1 MDIDGIEFLKQEGLD
16 KVSNKTF
23 INQENLTYLL
33 DKDFEKLHQTKAI
46 GFIQIL
52 EREYP
57 VDLSEL
63 RSEYL
68 AYIRNNKPKD
78 QYLIIDEYYDDD
90 ESEFNIKKYLPY
102 ILLLLGLAFGIYMFS
117 STSSE
122 DFVYQSDLNV
132 VKNSTISQ
140 KAKENLLKLSENNIT
155 SKEQKGSSLENIL
168 DSKDNNITLQEAKEE
183 ALDIDLDHAV
193 ETLFPDA
200 KTTESNK
207 SDDTT
212 NSSDVLDVDVDS
224 IIGVNTENKSAT
236 NSQIYLRPRQK
247 VWIGI
252 FYLDTKKRKDLL
264 VKEELKLDMKRDQLL
279 LTGHS
284 NFKLF
289 DNDKEIKVKSR
300 HSVRFILH
308 NGKLEEIS
316 KIEYNRY
323 KKGE

>member
-68 AYIRNNKPKD
+68 NYIRLNKPKD
-78 QYLIIDEYYDDD
+78 KYLVVDEYYDD
-90 ESEFNIKKYLPY
+90 ESNSNIKKYLPY
-102 ILLLLGLAFGIYMFS
+102 ALLLLGLVFALYMFFS
-117 STSSE
+117 SSSN

-140 KAKENLLKLSENNIT
+140 KAKENLLILDENNAT
-155 SKEQKGSSLENIL
+155 DKESPLDISL
-168 DSKDNNITLQEAKEE
+168 DSSKDKNKTIEEAKEKE
-183 ALDIDLDHAV
+183 VDIDLDQAV
-193 ETLFPDA
+193 EQLFPLAGVD
-200 KTTESNK
+200 EDLNK
-207 SDDTT
+207 SDNNDT
-212 NSSDVLDVDVDS
+212 NSENIVDVDA
-224 IIGVNTENKSAT
+224 IIGANSNSDALVD
-236 NSQIYLRPRQK
+236 SQIYLRPNQK
-247 VWIGI
+247 IWVGV
-252 FYLDTKKRKDLL
+252 FYLDTKKRKDFL
-264 VKEELKLDMKRDQLL
+264 VKDELKFDMKRDQLI

-289 DNDKEIKVKSR
+289 DNDKRIKLKSKNR
-300 HSVRFILH
+300 IRFIIH
-308 NGKLEEIS
+308 DGKLQEIS

>member
-33 DKDFEKLHQTKAI
+33 DKDFEKLNQTKAI

-57 VDLSEL
+57 VDLSDL

-68 AYIRNNKPKD
+68 AYIRVNKPKD
-78 QYLIIDEYYDDD
+78 QYLIIDEYDD
-90 ESEFNIKKYLPY
+90 ESEFDRKKYLPY
-102 ILLLLGLAFGIYMFS
+102 LLLLLALGLGWYMFS

-132 VKNSTISQ
+132 VKNSTVSQ
-140 KAKENLLKLSENNIT
+140 KAKENLSLFPENNMTNKIE
-155 SKEQKGSSLENIL
+155 KDSLLELSL
-168 DSKDNNITLQEAKEE
+168 DSEDKNLSAQIAKER
-183 ALDIDLDHAV
+183 ALDLDLNNAV
-193 ETLFPDA
+193 EELFPSA
-200 KTTESNK
+200 
-207 SDDTT
+207 
-212 NSSDVLDVDVDS
+212 SSDINQSSNDLNNSNVVDVDS
-224 IIGVNTENKSAT
+224 IIGVDVEDAGSKSSS
-236 NSQIYLRPRQK
+236 NSQIYIRPRQK
-247 VWIGI
+247 VWIGL
-252 FYLDTKKRKDLL
+252 FYLDNKKRKDLL
-264 VKEELKLDMKRDQLL
+264 VKEELKLDMSRDQLI

-284 NFKLF
+284 NFRVF
-289 DNDKEIKVKSR
+289 NNDEKIKVKSR
-300 HSVRFILH
+300 NSVRFILH
-308 NGKLEEIS
+308 DGKLEEIS

>member
-68 AYIRNNKPKD
+68 NYIRLNKPKD
-78 QYLIIDEYYDDD
+78 KYLVVDEYYDD
-90 ESEFNIKKYLPY
+90 ESNSNIKKYLPY
-102 ILLLLGLAFGIYMFS
+102 ALLLLGLVFALYMFFS
-117 STSSE
+117 SSSN

-140 KAKENLLKLSENNIT
+140 KAKENLLILDENNT
-155 SKEQKGSSLENIL
+155 TDKESPLDISL
-168 DSKDNNITLQEAKEE
+168 DSSKDKNKTIEEAKEKE
-183 ALDIDLDHAV
+183 VDIDLDQAV
-193 ETLFPDA
+193 EQLFPLAGVD
-200 KTTESNK
+200 EDLNK
-207 SDDTT
+207 SDNNDT
-212 NSSDVLDVDVDS
+212 NSENIVDVDA
-224 IIGVNTENKSAT
+224 IIGANSNSDALVD
-236 NSQIYLRPRQK
+236 SQIYLRPNQK
-247 VWIGI
+247 IWIGI
-252 FYLDTKKRKDLL
+252 FYLDTKKRKDFL
-264 VKEELKLDMKRDQLL
+264 VKDELKFDMKRDQLI

-289 DNDKEIKVKSR
+289 DNDKRIKLKSKNR
-300 HSVRFILH
+300 IRFIIH
-308 NGKLEEIS
+308 DGKLQEIS

>member
-57 VDLSEL
+57 VDLSDL
-63 RSEYL
+63 RAEYL
-68 AYIRNNKPKD
+68 AYIRVNKPKD
-78 QYLIIDEYYDDD
+78 QYLIIDEYYED
-90 ESEFNIKKYLPY
+90 ESDFNIKKYLPY
-102 ILLLLGLAFGIYMFS
+102 FLILLGLGFGFYMLS
-117 STSSE
+117 STTSE

-140 KAKENLLKLSENNIT
+140 KAEENLLSLAENNIT
-155 SKEQKGSSLENIL
+155 LETQKESSLGLSLVSQEANISAEVAKEQ
-168 DSKDNNITLQEAKEE
+168 
-183 ALDIDLDHAV
+183 ALDIDLNQAV
-193 ETLFPDA
+193 EKLFPSALVQDINQSGEDFNG
-200 KTTESNK
+200 TSNI
-207 SDDTT
+207 
-212 NSSDVLDVDVDS
+212 VDVDA
-224 IIGVNTENKSAT
+224 IIGVDKESLSD
-236 NSQIYLRPRQK
+236 SQIYIRPRQK
-247 VWIGI
+247 VWIGL
-252 FYLDTKKRKDLL
+252 FFLDTKKRKDLL
-264 VKEELKLDMKRDQLL
+264 VKEELKLDMSRDQLL

-289 DNDKEIKVKSR
+289 DNDEKVEFKAKNIA
-300 HSVRFILH
+300 RFILH
-308 NGKLEEIS
+308 GRKLEEINKS
-316 KIEYNRY
+316 EYNRY